1 MRTAQI
7 ILGVTAGLATGLGV
21 AMMNRDNK
29 QDADRQLKVKRPAG
43 AESEF
48 TREIDTIKQN
58 INDIMNYV
66 NQIKTEG
73 TEFGNS
79 IGDEVKTMIGDFKS
93 DIDPNI
99 NRLQSHVENL
109 QNRGEEISN
118 TFQKDK

>member
-79 IGDEVKTMIGDFKS
+79 IGDEVKTMIGDFKA

-109 QNRGEEISN
+109 QNRGEEISK